1 MKLITYLINLDGS
14 DERLSSA
21 QVQLEQQGITFT
33 RVSAFDGR
41 GLNLAEVSDYDEAHA
56 LRYMGRKLKGG
67 ELWCYYSHLD
77 CARRFLASEVMY
89 ALVLEDD
96 MHLTG
101 DIMPTLEQHVSWL
114 QANAPDWHLLHIAAN
129 KRKIYTTINQWQG
142 SELMHA
148 HYFPMTTT
156 ALVWSRA
163 GAQAFI
169 DAHSKIFAPVDNY
182 FRWWLTRSDKGYSV
196 WPTLVT
202 TTGADSDIDTRQA
215 QRKVA
220 GRVKFYGLIK
230 QHRLWSDKIIALYH
244 KYSRYTE

>member
-21 QVQLEQQGITFT
+21 RVQLEQQGITFT

-67 ELWCYYSHLD
+67 ELGCYYSHLD

-114 QANAPDWHLLHIAAN
+114 QSNAPDWHLLHIAAN

-196 WPTLVT
+196 WPALVT

-220 GRVKFYGLIK
+220 GRSRFYGLIK
-230 QHRLWSDKIIALYH
+230 QRRLWADKLKAFHH
-244 KYSRYTE
+244 KYRSF